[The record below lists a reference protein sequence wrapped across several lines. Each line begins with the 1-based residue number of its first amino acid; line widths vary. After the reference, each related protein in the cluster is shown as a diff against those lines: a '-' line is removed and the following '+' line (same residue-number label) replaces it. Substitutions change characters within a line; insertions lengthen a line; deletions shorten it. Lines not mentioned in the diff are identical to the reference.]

1 MDHETSKHQHFK
13 QKYAISTY
21 ESKIDVGLLGAL
33 LSIILKAQ
41 CEEGIWVLLHFET
54 MSFQLTT
61 MN

>member
-1 MDHETSKHQHFK
+1 MK
-13 QKYAISTY
+13 QASMNILTKKYAISTY
-21 ESKIDVGLLGAL
+21 ASKIDVGLLGAL

-41 CEEGIWVLLHFET
+41 CEGIWVLLHFGT